1 MKHPRCA
8 ILRNFAQSS
17 NILRTSR
24 SVNLSLSLAELS
36 RLDAFREENGFVTR
50 QDAIRH
56 ILRERLR
63 Q

>member
-1 MKHPRCA
+1 MNP
-8 ILRNFAQSS
+8 LREFR
-17 NILRTSR
+17 RTSR